1 MIPITPDISI
11 DDSAIE
17 ERFIRASGP
26 GGQNVNKVATAVQL
40 RFDVAN
46 AASLPGDVRARLVRL
61 AGRRMTTEGVLVI
74 EARRFRT
81 RERNRADALARL
93 TALIRRAA
101 EPPKPRRRTRPPR
114 ASKARRLETKR
125 RRGTVKRT
133 RAPVPE
139 SERD

>member
-46 AASLPGDVRARLVRL
+46 AASLSGDVRARLVRL

-74 EARRFRT
+74 EAQRFRT

-93 TALIRRAA
+93 VALIRRAA

-125 RRGTVKRT
+125 RRGTIKRT

-139 SERD
+139 SEMD